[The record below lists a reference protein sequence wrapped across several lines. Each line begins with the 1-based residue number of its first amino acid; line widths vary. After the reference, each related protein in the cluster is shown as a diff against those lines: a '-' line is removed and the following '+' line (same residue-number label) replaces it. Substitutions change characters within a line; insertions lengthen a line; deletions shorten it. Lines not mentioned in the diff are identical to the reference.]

1 MPVPFYVHSA
11 LSNSLEH
18 VRGYGLGR
26 DDGTVQVAH
35 IADGH
40 LYTAGVVSN
49 LFRVRNVSDSTGPA
63 TLTVKLPPQIYAL
76 LCRSGPV
83 RSHFLQT
90 VDGLLSSE
98 SAQQELAIVDLANEA
113 VQPVSYKLPEPSKEN
128 NDLNSPST
136 PLFSA
141 DWKVAILRRSLLS
154 RACLP
159 AQRR

>member
-35 IADGH
+35 IADGR

-63 TLTVKLPPQIYAL
+63 TLAVKLPPQIVRTFSVVPAPYVL
-76 LCRSGPV
+76 IFSSRQSMGCCPRNQHSRNWRSSISPMKQYS
-83 RSHFLQT
+83 RFRTNFLSHRKRT
-90 VDGLLSSE
+90 T
-98 SAQQELAIVDLANEA
+98 I
-113 VQPVSYKLPEPSKEN
+113 
-128 NDLNSPST
+128 
-136 PLFSA
+136 
-141 DWKVAILRRSLLS
+141 
-154 RACLP
+154 
-159 AQRR
+159 